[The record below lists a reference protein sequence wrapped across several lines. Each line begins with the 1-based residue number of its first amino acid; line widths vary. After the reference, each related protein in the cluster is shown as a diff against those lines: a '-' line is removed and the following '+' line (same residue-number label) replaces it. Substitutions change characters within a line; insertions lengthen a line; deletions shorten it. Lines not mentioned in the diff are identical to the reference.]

1 LAQTAVQILC
11 NLVFAPWSSPS
22 LRATIA
28 DGVDGSETPQ
38 LDELQGALDAGDIDR
53 VRRVLARVDGREE
66 QLLREEL
73 GPAAFQRARLAASR
87 SARGGKLGRVLVLP
101 GIMGTELDAVDAKGD
116 SDRIWLHYLRLIQG
130 RIGDLELKPDGSP
143 AVPGVHVRPAGVH
156 RKTYLAMILELDTR
170 WHVRPFPFDWR
181 ESIDKSADRL
191 AGEVQAFAN
200 GEPLHLVAHSM
211 GGLVSRR
218 FIQRHR
224 DVWNSMDDSTGGGR
238 GGRLVMLGTPN
249 RGSFAIP
256 LTLTGGEKLVK
267 LLAKADQPH
276 NLEQLL
282 GIIGTFPGLYQMLP
296 SPLVD
301 LGDDHEQLFDR
312 QAWGDVPAS
321 ENLLSSAAELI
332 RGLHDVI
339 DPKRLLY
346 VAGFNRKTP
355 SRIRIDEPGRFSY
368 QQTSD
373 GDGRVPHALGLL
385 DGVTTYWVDEIHG
398 NLAKNGSVLDAIT
411 ELLQTGATSRLPT
424 AKPAQRGP
432 TPGTNGK
439 WVSGRDIEPVE
450 PEIDTILTGAKARGA
465 ADEPQLTPE
474 EAIRVENLGFA
485 EYLGTSDTSADA
497 GTSNGA
503 ARAAA
508 RPEAPPT
515 SIRIEVVWGDVTHV
529 EADVYSVG
537 HYEGLEPQR
546 AELALDRAVSGVGEH
561 EQADGRFVITQHS
574 RRGMLRGALGDVS
587 FFPWGRG
594 SHSGRTVAVAGMG
607 RPGTFDRVR
616 LEQLVRTLML
626 AVGALPNAQ
635 TVGTV
640 LIGSG
645 EGTLSIRDAVRGLVV
660 GIRDAIDEIA
670 ASEELRSVAPI
681 KVLRIVEQERGR
693 AEKIQNELELAVDAL
708 RPKRAERRRAA
719 VEFELTKLKTGKSG
733 VVSIEE
739 SIALLADSALGQ
751 ASESGSSASA
761 ALEELLAHAPATPK
775 VRKLALEELTGA
787 GASLGTGSRERP
799 FRVTLEPDGSR
810 DPAAVRVSFW
820 KDGPGIRAAAI
831 HSAATVPERVVT
843 VGSGLVEDL
852 VKKMTNPRAD
862 EVDDL
867 CRLLYRLLVP
877 TEFREVLQSGPF
889 VFEVD
894 RPMAQVHW
902 EMLANLGS
910 ERGPQRPLA
919 VDLPLARQM
928 RTQYSPSPLPPRPP
942 RDRLRALV
950 IGDPGDPA
958 KGEDLPGA
966 RREALHV
973 AGLLRERGV
982 TVEARIGAPSV
993 PREGELL
1000 GVKAADRIEVLGLLL
1015 DGGFDLLHYSGHGD
1029 FDPADPRR
1037 AGWLFETGLL
1047 TGGEIGRMEH
1057 VPSIVV
1063 ANACLSAQTSQALA
1077 GAPSPEDPRT
1087 EAGLLPSLADEF
1099 FKLGVRDYVGTAWE
1113 VNDVGAELFA
1123 ETFYEA
1129 LLPMDLSTGAPFGEA
1144 IRQAREAL
1152 WNRREY
1158 FGALWAAYQHYGDPT
1173 VHTGVTAGST
1183 ADV

>member
-1 LAQTAVQILC
+1 MD
-11 NLVFAPWSSPS
+11 
-22 LRATIA
+22 R
-28 DGVDGSETPQ
+28 SETPR

-53 VRRVLARVDGREE
+53 VRRVLSRVEGREE
-66 QLLREEL
+66 QLLRDEL
-73 GPAAFQRARLAASR
+73 GPAGFERVQQAATR
-87 SARGGKLGRVLVLP
+87 RPRGSKLGRVLVLP
-101 GIMGTELDAVDAKGD
+101 GIMGTDLDSVDAKGD
-116 SDRIWLHYLRLIQG
+116 ADRIWLHYWRLIKG

-143 AVPGVHVRPAGVH
+143 AVPGLHVRPVGVH
-156 RKTYLAMILELDTR
+156 RKTYLPMILELDTR
-170 WHVRPFPFDWR
+170 WDVRPFPFDWR

-191 AGEVQAFAN
+191 AGEVQAFAG

-224 DVWNSMDDSTGGGR
+224 DIWNSMDDPTDKGR

-267 LLAKADQPH
+267 LLDKADQPH

-301 LGDDHEQLFDR
+301 LGDDHQRLFDR
-312 QAWGDVPAS
+312 QVWGDIPAS
-321 ENLLSSAAELI
+321 EKLLSGAAELI
-332 RGLHDVI
+332 RGLHEVI

-346 VAGFNRKTP
+346 VAGWGRKTP
-355 SRIRIDEPGRFSY
+355 SRIRVDEPGRFSY
-368 QQTSD
+368 QETRD

-398 NLAKNGSVLDAIT
+398 NLAKNRSVLDAIT
-411 ELLQTGATSRLPT
+411 DLLQSGATSRLPA

-432 TPGTNGK
+432 DTGTNGK
-439 WVSGRDIEPVE
+439 WVSGSDIEPVE
-450 PEIDTILTGAKARGA
+450 PEIDTILTGARARGA
-465 ADEPQLTPE
+465 DAEPELTPE

-485 EYLGTSDTSADA
+485 EYLGTSDASANGGGA
-497 GTSNGA
+497 NGA

-508 RPEAPPT
+508 RPEAPT
-515 SIRIEVVWGDVTHV
+515 ASIRVEVVWGDVTHV
-529 EADVYSVG
+529 GADVYTVG
-537 HYEGLEPQR
+537 HYEGVEPQR
-546 AELALDRAVSGVGEH
+546 AELALDRAVSGVGERDDP
-561 EQADGRFVITQHS
+561 DGRFVITQHS
-574 RRGMLRGALGDVS
+574 RRGLLRGALGDVS
-587 FFPWGRG
+587 FFPWGRND
-594 SHSGRTVAVAGMG
+594 HPGRIVAVAGMG
-607 RPGTFDRVR
+607 RPGTFDRVK
-616 LEQLVRTLML
+616 LEQLVRSLML
-626 AVGALPNAQ
+626 AVGQLPTAQ
-635 TVGTV
+635 TVATV

-645 EGTLSIRDAVRGLVV
+645 EGTLSIGDAVRGLVV
-660 GIRDAIDEIA
+660 GIGDSIEEMA
-670 ASEELRSVAPI
+670 ASEDLRGVSPI
-681 KVLRIVEQERGR
+681 TGLRIVEQERGR
-693 AEKIQNELELAVDAL
+693 AQKIQSELELAVKELDW
-708 RPKRAERRRAA
+708 KRDERRRGP
-719 VEFELTKLKTGKSG
+719 VELELTKLKTGKSG

-739 SIALLADSALGQ
+739 SIALLADSAIAQG
-751 ASESGSSASA
+751 SRSGSDGAA
-761 ALEELLAHAPATPK
+761 ALEELLSHAPATPT
-775 VRKLALEELTGA
+775 VRKLALKRLTEKATTLPKSA
-787 GASLGTGSRERP
+787 GERR
-799 FRVTLEPDGSR
+799 FRVTLETDDKP

-831 HSAATVPERVVT
+831 HSAATVPERIVT
-843 VGSGLVEDL
+843 VSRGVVEDL
-852 VKKMTNPRAD
+852 VKKMTDPRAD
-862 EVDDL
+862 QVDDL

-877 TEFREVLQSGPF
+877 TEFREVLRSGPF

-894 RPMAQVHW
+894 RAMAQVHW
-902 EMLANLGS
+902 EMLANLASDG
-910 ERGPQRPLA
+910 GPQRPLA
-919 VDLPLARQM
+919 VDLPLARQL

-942 RDRLRALV
+942 RNSLRALV

-966 RREALHV
+966 RREALRV
-973 AGLLRERGV
+973 VELLKSRDV
-982 TVEARIGAPSV
+982 DVVARIGAPSA
-993 PREGELL
+993 PREGELA
-1000 GVKAADRIEVLGLLL
+1000 GVKPADRIEVLGLLL

-1029 FDPADPRR
+1029 FDPDDPRR

-1063 ANACLSAQTSQALA
+1063 ANACLSARTSEALA
-1077 GAPSPEDPRT
+1077 GARPPEEAGGEPAADELRS

-1123 ETFYEA
+1123 ETFYGA
-1129 LLPMDLSTGAPFGEA
+1129 LLPKDRSKGGEPFGEA
-1144 IRQAREAL
+1144 IKNARRAL
-1152 WNRREY
+1152 WDRREY

-1173 VHTGVTAGST
+1173 VHTGITAGPP
-1183 ADV
+1183 ADA